1 MFLKRRKSQ
10 VWYKYPNVKV
20 FFEWRGPATSSTED
34 GRVNISEQGNLST
47 ATIIP
52 LSLQVAQYVHTL
64 VHV

>member
-1 MFLKRRKSQ
+1 MKLC
-10 VWYKYPNVKV
+10 NVKV

-52 LSLQVAQYVHTL
+52 LSLQVI
-64 VHV
+64 